1 MTKYFSVSNLN
12 ASKCEIDCRFE
23 SLKNDYLN
31 ALSSAKVTHE
41 SKKISTKV
49 EK

>member
-23 SLKNDYLN
+23 SLTNDYLN
-31 ALSSAKVTHE
+31 ALSFSKITYE
-41 SKKISTKV
+41 S
-49 EK
+49 